1 MNKKITMI
9 VLSVI
14 LGICILLFGYTY
26 IKYTNIVK
34 LMASDGKFKENF
46 MQIEDFDDK
55 ILLLEIYKDMF
66 NK

>member
-1 MNKKITMI
+1 MNKHSETEKRE
-9 VLSVI
+9 L
-14 LGICILLFGYTY
+14 
-26 IKYTNIVK
+26 YTNIVK